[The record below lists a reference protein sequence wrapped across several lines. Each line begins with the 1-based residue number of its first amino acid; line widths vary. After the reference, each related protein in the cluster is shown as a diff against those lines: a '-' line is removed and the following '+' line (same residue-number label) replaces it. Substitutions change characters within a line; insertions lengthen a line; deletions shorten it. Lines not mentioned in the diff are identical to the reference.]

1 MLEILI
7 LVLVI
12 LFLTG
17 NIHVNGFT
25 FPNMVLFALNGRPI
39 TLINLLIFLV
49 ILWAIGILPSPF
61 REIAG
66 ILFVLWLLSLLGFIA
81 IAGLS
86 NLLVIAIIAGI
97 VIAVLRR

>member
-7 LVLVI
+7 LVLIV

-17 NIHVNGFT
+17 NIHINGFS
-25 FPNMVLFALNGRPI
+25 FPHTVLFAFNGRPV
-39 TLINLLIFLV
+39 TLINLLIFFV
-49 ILWAIGILPSPF
+49 ILWAIGVLPSPF

-66 ILFVLWLLSLLGFIA
+66 VLFVLWLLALLGFIA

-97 VIAVLRR
+97 VIAVLKR